1 VFSGKGHG
9 SRNSPC
15 SSTVNFLA
23 LHFVLAASLLVTGC
37 TVVEHVSIALLY
49 KRAPLPGAQVKFD
62 VPYVDHSLLAKQ
74 RLDLFLPKGTN
85 WPVFIFVHGGNWDG
99 SDKGLRVGGADV
111 YGNIGRFYAARGIG
125 VAVINYRLQPT
136 VSWREQVE
144 DVAAATVWIHAH
156 IAEYG
161 GSPNRIFLGG
171 HSAGAQLACHVALD
185 PGPLAVY
192 GLSPSIVDG
201 VISVSGAGLDLVDQK
216 TYELGAKRAYYA
228 DRFGNKGPREIWQQE
243 ASPVTYVTSNAP
255 PFLIL
260 YAAGESKALQRQ
272 SQRLSEVLEREQVP
286 YRLVVVPGQSH
297 ARMVLTLSRPDRTS
311 ADAIL
316 DFIYETVQKNHEV
329 QSVSGLTH
337 VDSGH

>member
-1 VFSGKGHG
+1 MFSGKGHG